1 MDNFDFSPYKGLYLK
16 TAREYIVKIQQ
27 STDALIKKPD
37 NHDAIMTLYI
47 SAHSL
52 GSQST
57 LTNYKNMEAVCG
69 VIEHIFLKVKE
80 GNAKG
85 GTERRLPKV
94 SEELLLALK
103 DSIIGLTNCV
113 DSIDKEDK
121 EIDLSDIIKKFKAIT
136 VQ

>member
-1 MDNFDFSPYKGLYLK
+1 MSNFDFSPYKGLYLK

-27 STDALIKKPD
+27 STDVLLKQPD
-37 NHDAIMTLYI
+37 NHDAIMTIYI

-69 VIEHIFLKVKE
+69 VIEHIFLKIKE
-80 GNAKG
+80 GNLKI
-85 GTERRLPKV
+85 
-94 SEELLLALK
+94 SEDLLTALK

-113 DSIDKEDK
+113 DSIDKK
-121 EIDLSDIIKKFKAIT
+121 NSEIDLSNIKEELQKIEL
-136 VQ
+136 

>member
-1 MDNFDFSPYKGLYLK
+1 MSNFDFSPFKGLYLK
-16 TAREYIVKIQQ
+16 TAREYIDKIQQ

-69 VIEHIFLKVKE
+69 AIEHIFLKIKE
-80 GNAKG
+80 GNLKI
-85 GTERRLPKV
+85 
-94 SEELLLALK
+94 SQDLLTALK
-103 DSIIGLTNCV
+103 DSLTGLTKCV
-113 DSIDKEDK
+113 DSIDKENK
-121 EIDLSDIIKKFKAIT
+121 EIDLSSIKEELQKL
-136 VQ
+136 